1 MIEIEILIISLV
13 LIANFY
19 VIFHDIRNRKI
30 SNNVI
35 LLITIVGF
43 FSIFVKGDID
53 YLISPLIILFVGF
66 ILFKFNVIAA
76 GDIKLFSSMSLMI
89 NKEYIFIITSII
101 LCIGGIQVYCQY
113 SMYKLTNNRE
123 WIDRGVPY
131 GVAISIGS
139 LFGILASM

>member
-1 MIEIEILIISLV
+1 MTLIFIG
-13 LIANFY
+13 LIVSTNIY
-19 VIFHDIRNRKI
+19 IVFHDIRNRKI
-30 SNNVI
+30 SNNIIV
-35 LLITIVGF
+35 LISLIGF

-53 YLISPLIILFVGF
+53 FLISPLIILFFGF

-76 GDIKLFSSMSLMI
+76 GDIKLFSAMSLMI
-89 NKEYIFIITSII
+89 NKEYILLITIII
-101 LCIGGIQVYCQY
+101 LFIGGLQAYCQY